1 MSSSLLA
8 SPATARVLPF
18 GIYIAFLALGGL
30 ASGFDVRWLY
40 PAQVGLVA
48 LALAVFWRRYDELRP
63 SGPAPGAA
71 QWGLGVAVG
80 AAVFVIWIQLDSG
93 WAVIGELGEGF
104 DPRDDGR
111 VNPLLAAFRLMG
123 AALVVP
129 VMEELFWRSFV
140 MRWIDRPAF
149 LGVDPRAVSARA
161 VLLSSAVFAV
171 EHHQWLAG
179 LIAGL
184 AYAWVYRRTGNLW
197 IPVVA
202 HGVTNGLLGIWVL
215 YTGAWQFW

>member
-1 MSSSLLA
+1 MNPHLLA
-8 SPATARVLPF
+8 HPATARIAPF
-18 GIYIAFLALGGL
+18 ALYIAFLALGGF
-30 ASGFDVRWLY
+30 ASGLDTRWLY

-63 SGPAPGAA
+63 AGPVPPRHWA
-71 QWGLGVAVG
+71 LGVVVG
-80 AAVFVIWIQLDSG
+80 AVVFAIWIQLDFG
-93 WAVIGELGEGF
+93 WTVIGDLGPGF
-104 DPRDDGR
+104 DPRDEGR
-111 VNPLLAAFRLMG
+111 VNAMLAAFRLMG

-140 MRWIDRPAF
+140 MRWIDKPVF
-149 LGVDPRAVSARA
+149 LSVDARGVSAKA

-184 AYAWVYRRTGNLW
+184 AYAWLYRVTGNLW

-202 HGVTNGLLGIWVL
+202 HAVTNALLGIWVL
-215 YTGAWQFW
+215 YTGSWQFW

>member
-1 MSSSLLA
+1 MSTSLLA
-8 SPATARVLPF
+8 HPAAARIAPF
-18 GIYIAFLALGGL
+18 AIYIAFLALGGL
-30 ASGFDVRWLY
+30 ASGFDTRWLY

-48 LALAVFWRRYDELRP
+48 LALAVFWRRYEELRP
-63 SGPAPGAA
+63 SDPVSPGH
-71 QWGLGVAVG
+71 WSLAVVTG
-80 AAVFVIWIQLDSG
+80 AVVFVLWINLDSG
-93 WAVIGELGEGF
+93 WTVIGELGEGF
-104 DPRDDGR
+104 DPRVDGR
-111 VNPLLAAFRLMG
+111 VDPVLAAFRLAG

-140 MRWIDRPAF
+140 MRWIDSPAF
-149 LGVDPRAVSARA
+149 LGVDPRAASARA

-184 AYAWVYRRTGNLW
+184 AYAWVYRVTGKLW

-202 HGVTNGLLGIWVL
+202 HAVTNALLGIWVL
-215 YTGAWQFW
+215 YAGSWRFW

>member
-1 MSSSLLA
+1 LD
-8 SPATARVLPF
+8 T
-18 GIYIAFLALGGL
+18 
-30 ASGFDVRWLY
+30 RWLY

-63 SGPAPGAA
+63 DGPVPPGHWA
-71 QWGLGVAVG
+71 LGVVAGAV
-80 AAVFVIWIQLDSG
+80 VFLIWIQLDFG
-93 WAVIGELGEGF
+93 WTVIGELDPGF

-111 VNPLLAAFRLMG
+111 VNVVLAAFRLMG

-149 LGVDPRAVSARA
+149 LSVDARGVSARA

-171 EHHQWLAG
+171 EHHQWFAG

-184 AYAWVYRRTGNLW
+184 AYAWLYRVTGNLW
-197 IPVVA
+197 IPVLA
-202 HGVTNGLLGIWVL
+202 HAVTNGLLGIWVL
-215 YTGAWQFW
+215 FTGAWQFW